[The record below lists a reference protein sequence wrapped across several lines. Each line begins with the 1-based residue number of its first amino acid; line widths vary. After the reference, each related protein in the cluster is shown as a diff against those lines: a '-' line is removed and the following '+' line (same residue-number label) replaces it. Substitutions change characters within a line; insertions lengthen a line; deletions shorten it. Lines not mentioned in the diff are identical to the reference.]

1 MWLLYCQS
9 LVLFL
14 VGGGL
19 VATDD
24 LQPEYVEAR
33 EGGDAE
39 LPCNLQP
46 SHSADKLNF
55 VVWNKG
61 NDDAILYKYDLRG
74 VRGQH
79 WADPSVSDRYFF
91 RLLDEERALLTVS
104 LTRLTDEA
112 IYHCRVDFNRS
123 PTRYTHVNLTVVDP
137 FKQKIQVD
145 MCPIPNCFTEV
156 TMVTLRFASLAHS
169 DLSECDH

>member
-1 MWLLYCQS
+1 MWLFWCRS

-14 VGGGL
+14 IGGL
-19 VATDD
+19 VTADD
-24 LQPEYVEAR
+24 LEPEYAEAR
-33 EGGDAE
+33 EGSDAE

-46 SHSADKLNF
+46 LHSPDKVNF

-61 NDDAILYKYDLRG
+61 DDDSVLYKYDLRG

-91 RLLDEERALLTVS
+91 RLLDEERALLTIS
-104 LTRLTDEA
+104 LTRLSDEA

-123 PTRYTHVNLTVVDP
+123 PTRYTHVNLTVVGKKY
-137 FKQKIQVD
+137 FKEQD
-145 MCPIPNCFTEV
+145 LPNCNDNENDND
-156 TMVTLRFASLAHS
+156 
-169 DLSECDH
+169 DLE